1 MVQYKSF
8 IYASDNQEMS
18 KNINT
23 YDIYNYFAGIWTI
36 KYY

>member
-8 IYASDNQEMS
+8 VYASDIQEMS
-18 KNINT
+18 KNIST
-23 YDIYNYFAGIWTI
+23 YNIYNYFAEIQTI